1 MLDHWRLTR
10 RRLSAALGALSAI
23 GGLGLLTGARPARA
37 SLAPRT
43 PILVY
48 TAVEPEWL
56 PVYKEAFEAVHPD
69 YEVRWVRASAGPIA
83 ARLTAERARPQ
94 ADVVFGLSAIAM
106 EGLRRKGLLT
116 PWRPAGAERLDPRMR
131 AEDFSWFGMNAWGGS
146 VCVNTELLARFGL
159 SRPESWEDLAR
170 PEFRRRIV
178 MPSPL
183 ASSTGYMFFI
193 GWLQGFGDARGW
205 DYFRRLSRNMLFY
218 ASSGAR
224 PAAMTAQG
232 EITVGLSSAAFVKP
246 FERHNIP
253 VVTVEPREGVAW
265 DAEACALPAGSPHPE
280 AARVFLD
287 FCASEAV
294 AKIAAR
300 FSGIAAIPEFSTPEG
315 RRISSRF
322 LPLDF
327 ARAGAEKSAVVRR
340 WQEEV
345 RR

>member
-1 MLDHWRLTR
+1 MRDHWRLTR
-10 RRLSAALGALSAI
+10 RRLLLA
-23 GGLGLLTGARPARA
+23 LGLLGPLAAARPAAAAEGRK
-37 SLAPRT
+37 

-56 PVYKEAFEAVHPD
+56 PVYKRAFEAGHPE

-83 ARLTAERARPQ
+83 ARLTAERSRPQ

-116 PWRPAGAERLDPRMR
+116 PNRPAGAERLDPRMCSS
-131 AEDFSWFGMNAWGGS
+131 DFSWFGMNAWGGS
-146 VCVNTELLARFGL
+146 ICVNTELLARYGL
-159 SRPESWEDLAR
+159 PRPESWEDLAR
-170 PEFRRRIV
+170 PEYRRRIV

-205 DYFRRLSRNMLFY
+205 GYFRRLHPNMLFF

-224 PAAMTAQG
+224 PAAMAAQG

-246 FERHNIP
+246 FLRHHIP
-253 VVTVEPREGVAW
+253 VVTVEPREGIAW
-265 DAEACALPAGSPHPE
+265 DAEACALPLGCPHPE

-287 FCASEAV
+287 FCASEKV
-294 AKIAAR
+294 AAIAAR

-327 ARAGAEKSAVVRR
+327 ARAGAEKSAVIRR